1 MYHTSSRSAFH
12 ITCYMSHDH
21 VLCYT
26 LSHGHENESKYNLNR
41 CCDIHCCTLRAGV
54 SYRFKKGGRGW
65 VNPTKVPTG
74 PASGKG
80 SKSELRTMEQV
91 CTCHSAA
98 NMHYL
103 PWQRLPEGRLLPEN
117 ASCWSEMLLCMPSAA
132 AVTQA
137 CLVVLDQLP

>member
-1 MYHTSSRSAFH
+1 MIYHTSSRSAFH

-26 LSHGHENESKYNLNR
+26 LSQGHENESKYNLNR

-65 VNPTKVPTG
+65 VNPTKIPTG

-80 SKSELRTMEQV
+80 SKTELRTMEQV

-98 NMHYL
+98 NLHYL
-103 PWQRLPEGRLLPEN
+103 PWQTLPTTVTHIARDCFFLEVK
-117 ASCWSEMLLCMPSAA
+117 CCCMPSAA
-132 AVTQA
+132 VET
-137 CLVVLDQLP
+137 